1 MCPQAQK
8 ETSEGEA
15 TEDTEE
21 TKPVSEGNPQVDS
34 VGAEQEGSRGTP
46 MPIGVETPGEGA
58 TGEAAEHSAADDAA
72 GVQAPTSCN
81 TCLPCIAVPTRRL
94 LC

>member
-1 MCPQAQK
+1 MHTSCLILDMCPQAQK

-21 TKPVSEGNPQVDS
+21 TQAAPNGQPHVEPVD
-34 VGAEQEGSRGTP
+34 AEQKGSQGTP

-72 GVQAPTSCN
+72 GLQAPT
-81 TCLPCIAVPTRRL
+81 L
-94 LC
+94 